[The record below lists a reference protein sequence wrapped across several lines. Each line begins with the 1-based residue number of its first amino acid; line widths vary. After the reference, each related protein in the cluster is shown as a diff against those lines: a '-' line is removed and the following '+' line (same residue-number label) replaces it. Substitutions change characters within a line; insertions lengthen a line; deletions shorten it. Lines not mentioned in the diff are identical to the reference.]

1 MSETDPML
9 SHGVNPDLKKNPYA
23 PGSRYQT
30 IKSKYILTT
39 IPNSGVFR
47 PKEARGRVDWL
58 VFTPKALTA
67 RSDLTFD
74 QKKFSTASNF
84 QVQGLRNELNTL
96 KKN

>member
-1 MSETDPML
+1 MGKELCQKQTHCYPWI
-9 SHGVNPDLKKNPYA
+9 NPDLKTNPYA

-67 RSDLTFD
+67 RSDLSFD
-74 QKKFSTASNF
+74 QKSSLPHQIFRFKA
-84 QVQGLRNELNTL
+84 
-96 KKN
+96 

>member
-47 PKEARGRVDWL
+47 PKEAKGRVDWL

-74 QKKFSTASNF
+74 QKKVLYRLKFSSS
-84 QVQGLRNELNTL
+84 RL
-96 KKN
+96 KK